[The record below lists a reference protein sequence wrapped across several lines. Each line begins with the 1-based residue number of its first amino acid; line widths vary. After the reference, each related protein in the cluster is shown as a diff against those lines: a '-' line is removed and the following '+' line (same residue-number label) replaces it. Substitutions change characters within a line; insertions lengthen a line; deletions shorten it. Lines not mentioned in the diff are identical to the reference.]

1 MDKSMKVCVATVL
14 AVGLTMTTG
23 CKGEKGDPGTPGT
36 PGAPGA
42 PGAPG
47 TDAVDRGTISG
58 TVKDSSGN
66 PMANATVTTAPPT
79 STALTDGAGAFTI
92 SNVPIGVYTLTATA
106 PGYSGTLAGVG
117 VAGGATTLAS
127 VAVSP
132 AAGVGTIAGTVKSTA
147 GVAISGATVSVQGQ
161 AASATTDSSGAFTL
175 TNVSSGF
182 VFLSAAPS
190 GTTYLPGETRSATIV
205 QAAGTVSG
213 VDITLSARPGNA
225 ATFVGGAACALCHG
239 AISAD
244 EATAAHYHS
253 ITPDTSRMIS
263 LTLWPAVGATVT
275 TSVTALSPVD
285 GTTMVSVSLCQ
296 NTAGAYSM
304 KFGGTASDCTVAD
317 GTFVPLSGTYG
328 GEGDGGIGNVPN
340 LGKFKQRYLAKLADV
355 PFANGW
361 TYTTAADKARD
372 FLIMPVQITQS
383 GDGAPTLGGYHGND
397 WTSQGRTFSRAC
409 AGCHNTGMSIT
420 WDATST
426 FIASYSYID
435 LNITCER
442 CHGPGSLHAGGGGGK
457 ANNII
462 NPLYLTAD
470 AERQVCGQ
478 CHAADSGKSFDPSGA
493 FGYAYDAANASALG
507 GGIYVPGV
515 YDVADYIKGLG
526 VPLASGGGFD
536 AWPDGLH
543 GKAHRQQFPELA
555 ASVHANNPFL
565 KITCSSCHDTHNLV
579 QGPKAF
585 TTTSG
590 ANTYVFTKPTF
601 KSNVLC
607 VACHATHGP
616 YADLTKDD
624 IAAVFVDAGGA
635 VTKDGTA
642 LTFTPVQITAAKSKV
657 ALSVGNHMQ
666 VKVNMGVA
674 AYNPLNEAVPTGRCA
689 SCHMP
694 KTGKSGGYTT
704 GLDANGASALVE
716 GDEGSHKFDVI
727 WPAQSAALKKLT
739 GGADTDIMP
748 NSCGKCHA
756 GARLSGN

>member
-1 MDKSMKVCVATVL
+1 MSKSMKLCMAAVL
-14 AVGLTMTTG
+14 AVGLTMTPG
-23 CKGEKGDPGTPGT
+23 CKGDKGDPGTPGT
-36 PGAPGA
+36 
-42 PGAPG
+42 
-47 TDAVDRGTISG
+47 DAADQGTISG

-66 PMANATVTTAPPT
+66 AIANATVITTPST
-79 STALTDGAGAFTI
+79 SSAMTSGTGSFTI
-92 SNVPIGVYTLTATA
+92 SNVQIGVYTLTATA

-117 VAGGATTLAS
+117 VAGGATTLVS
-127 VAVSP
+127 VVVSP
-132 AAGVGTIAGTVKSTA
+132 AAGVGTITGTVKNTA
-147 GVAISGATVSVQGQ
+147 TPAVAIPGVTVSVQGQ
-161 AASATTDSSGAFTL
+161 AASATTGSTGAFTL

-182 VFLSAAPS
+182 VFLSATPS
-190 GTTYLPGETRSATIV
+190 GTTYLPGETRSAINV
-205 QAAGTVSG
+205 AAAGTVSG
-213 VDITLSARPGNA
+213 VNITLSARPGDA
-225 ATFVGGAACALCHG
+225 AIFVGGAACAGCHA
-239 AISAD
+239 AISTD

-263 LTLWPAVGATVT
+263 ASLWPAVGATVT
-275 TSVTALSPVD
+275 TTITALSPTD
-285 GTTMVSVSLCQ
+285 GVTMVSVSLCQ

-304 KFGGTASDCTVAD
+304 KFGGTASDCAVAD
-317 GTFVPLSGTYG
+317 GTFVPVSGTYG

-340 LGKFKQRYLAKLADV
+340 LGKFKQRYLARLADV
-355 PFANGW
+355 PFASSW
-361 TYTTAADKARD
+361 SYTTAADKARD
-372 FLIMPVQITQS
+372 FLILPVQITQS
-383 GDGAPTLGGYHGND
+383 GDGAPKFGGYHGTD
-397 WTSQGRTFSRAC
+397 WTAQGRTFSRAC

-420 WDATST
+420 WDATT
-426 FIASYSYID
+426 MITSYDYKD

-442 CHGPGSLHAGGGGGK
+442 CHGPGSLHAGTGGNR

-478 CHAADSGKSFDPSGA
+478 CHAADAGKSFDPDGA
-493 FGYAYDAANASALG
+493 FGYAYNAANASALG

-515 YDVADYIKGLG
+515 YDLADYIKGLG
-526 VPLASGGGFD
+526 VTMANGGGFD

-555 ASVHANNPFL
+555 ASVHANNPFVKL
-565 KITCSSCHDTHNLV
+565 TCSSCHDTHNLV

-601 KSNVLC
+601 KNNVLC
-607 VACHATHGP
+607 LGCHATHGD

-624 IAAVFVDAGGA
+624 IAALFFDAGGA
-635 VTKDGTA
+635 VSKDGTA
-642 LTFTPVQITAAKSKV
+642 STFTAAQIAAAKGKIAS
-657 ALSVGNHMQ
+657 SVGNHMQ
-666 VKVNMGVA
+666 EHVSMGVA
-674 AYNPLNEAVPTGRCA
+674 AYNPLNDAIPTGRCQ

-716 GDEGSHKFDVI
+716 GDQGSHKFDVI

-748 NSCGKCHA
+748 NSCGKCHV

>member
-1 MDKSMKVCVATVL
+1 MRRIGFIAIAGML
-14 AVGLTMTTG
+14 ALAG
-23 CKGEKGDPGTPGT
+23 CKGDKGDPG
-36 PGAPGA
+36 AP
-42 PGAPG
+42 
-47 TDAVDRGTISG
+47 AVDQGTISG

-66 PMANATVTTAPPT
+66 AVANATVTTTPST
-79 STALTDGAGAFTI
+79 SSVTTSGAGTFTI
-92 SNVPIGVYTLTATA
+92 SNVHIGVYTLTATA
-106 PGYSGTLAGVG
+106 PGFSGTLAGVG
-117 VAGGATTLAS
+117 VAGGATTLVS
-127 VAVSP
+127 VVVSP
-132 AAGVGTIAGTVKSTA
+132 AAGVGTITGTVKNTA
-147 GVAISGATVSVQGQ
+147 GATISGATVSVQGQ
-161 AASATTDSSGAFTL
+161 AASATTDSTGAFSL
-175 TNVSSGF
+175 TNVNSGF
-182 VFLSAAPS
+182 VFLSATPS
-190 GTTYLPGETRSATIV
+190 GTTYLPGETRGAVSVA
-205 QAAGTVSG
+205 AAGTTSG
-213 VDITLSARPGNA
+213 VNITVSARPGNA
-225 ATFVGGAACALCHG
+225 ATFVGGAACAGCHA

-253 ITPDTSRMIS
+253 ITPDLTRMVNT
-263 LTLWPAVGATVT
+263 TLWPAVGATVT
-275 TSVTALSPVD
+275 TTITALSPTD
-285 GTTMVSVSLCQ
+285 GPPSTTMVSVSLCQ
-296 NTAGAYSM
+296 NTVGAYSM
-304 KFGGTASDCTVAD
+304 KFGGMASDCTVAD
-317 GTFVPLSGTYG
+317 GTFVPVSGTYG

-340 LGKFKQRYLAKLADV
+340 LGKFKQRYLARLADV

-361 TYTTAADKARD
+361 TYTAAADKARD
-372 FLIMPVQITQS
+372 FLILPVQITQS
-383 GDGAPTLGGYHGND
+383 GDGAPKFAGYHGND
-397 WTSQGRTFSRAC
+397 WTAQGRTFSRAC

-420 WDATST
+420 WDPTGTMITS
-426 FIASYSYID
+426 YNYLD

-478 CHAADSGKSFDPSGA
+478 CHAADSGKSKDPDGA
-493 FGYAYDAANASALG
+493 FGYAYNAANASALG

-515 YDVADYIKGLG
+515 YDVADYIKGFG
-526 VPLASGGGFD
+526 VTVANGGGFD

-555 ASVHANNPFL
+555 TSVHANNPFV
-565 KITCSSCHDTHNLV
+565 KVTCSSCHDTHNLV

-590 ANTYVFTKPTF
+590 TNTYVLTKPTF
-601 KSNVLC
+601 KTNVLC
-607 VACHATHGP
+607 LGCHATHGP
-616 YADLTKDD
+616 YADLAKDD

-635 VTKDGTA
+635 VTKNGTA
-642 LTFTPVQITAAKSKV
+642 MTFTSAQIAEAKAKV
-657 ALSVGNHMQ
+657 ASSVGNHMQ
-666 VKVNMGVA
+666 AKVSMGVA
-674 AYNPLNEAVPTGRCA
+674 AYNPLNDALPTGRCQ

-739 GGADTDIMP
+739 GGVDTDIMP